1 MISSDFDDLL
11 SPLLFLR
18 KFGGDLDVASAKFR
32 VADLIGRNDS
42 DREGEHA
49 TSVFCSSTCL
59 NTIYLMKHSNTE
71 KVVIDMFMVLESS
84 NSKQSLDLEVNSKYP
99 QGWVQR
105 LHCPSSASVRSD

>member
-1 MISSDFDDLL
+1 VNNDDDDDETVVARRNSMLMVGVYLL
-11 SPLLFLR
+11 RIPILVVGVP
-18 KFGGDLDVASAKFR
+18 FGRS
-32 VADLIGRNDS
+32 GRGS

-84 NSKQSLDLEVNSKYP
+84 NSKQSLDLEVNSGYP
-99 QGWVQR
+99 QGWVQ
-105 LHCPSSASVRSD
+105 